1 MTVEQ
6 KDITTNQLRALS
18 AISLLI
24 LALATM
30 FFQKS
35 DSTIDIVLIALASF
49 LVGGAILS
57 GGTNKLNTIYEPK
70 EPTTTSP

>member
-1 MTVEQ
+1 MTVKQ
-6 KDITTNQLRALS
+6 KDITTNQLRAIS

-57 GGTNKLNTIYEPK
+57 GGINKTSNIYEQTKP
-70 EPTTTSP
+70 PTDSA